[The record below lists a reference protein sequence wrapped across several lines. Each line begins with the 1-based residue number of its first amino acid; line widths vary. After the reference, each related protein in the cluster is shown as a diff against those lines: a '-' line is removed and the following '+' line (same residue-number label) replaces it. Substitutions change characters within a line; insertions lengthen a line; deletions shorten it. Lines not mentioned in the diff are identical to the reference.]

1 MPTSP
6 IEMKSVGELKTVPAA
21 GIGAD
26 TRKVLAE
33 LGYTEAQIEA
43 MLAAGAAN

>member
-6 IEMKSVGELKTVPAA
+6 IEMQSVGELKTVPAA
-21 GIGAD
+21 DIGAD

-33 LGYTEAQIEA
+33 LGYSAEQIEA
-43 MLAAGAAN
+43 MLAAGSAK